1 MSAPRDF
8 IPEHLAELTP
18 QWLTETLVANGSV
31 HAARTVVN
39 TRATTLGE
47 GEGFLGDIV
56 RLELILDQ
64 PCEQSLDSLIV
75 KIPKHANRAFGEMI
89 GAYEREIL
97 FYQEMAPDV
106 PTRTPEIYY
115 GALDRD
121 AGSEKQAEI
130 LTLLDKLPLWLN
142 RSMASLGLWVA
153 GRKQRRYLLLM
164 EDLRDIEPGDQ
175 IQGASLADTESVI
188 RTIARTHAQYWNSP
202 ELEDHFWLIPLGI
215 SARMRHGMFRNS
227 LGEFRERFS
236 RLFEQGMDRPI
247 DWLIDNG
254 SHLTRALATD
264 APETLVHSD
273 LRLDNVFFSSVS
285 TEEPVIIDWQ
295 LVQRGPGIYDVAY
308 LISCALD
315 PATTDAD
322 ITGLLEAY
330 RDALAQHDVTDY
342 PFEALER
349 DYKRSMLAILQMLAT
364 TGQVEMGEGDDR
376 GVALIDLWIERLFAR
391 VKDIDPGAV
400 L

>member
-1 MSAPRDF
+1 MSAPREF

-18 QWLTETLVANGSV
+18 QWLTETLAANGSL
-31 HAARTVVN
+31 HPARTVMD
-39 TRATTLGE
+39 TRATMLGD

-56 RLELILDQ
+56 RLDLILDE
-64 PCEQSLDSLIV
+64 PCDQSLNSLIV
-75 KIPKHANRAFGEMI
+75 KLPKHANRAFGEML

-97 FYQEMAPDV
+97 FYREMAPNL

-130 LTLLDKLPLWLN
+130 LAVLDKLPLWMN
-142 RSMASLGLWVA
+142 RSLASLGLWVA
-153 GRKQRRYLLLM
+153 SRKQRRYLLLM

-175 IQGASLADTESVI
+175 IQGASLTDTESVI

-202 ELEDHFWLIPLGI
+202 ELENRFWLISMGI
-215 SARMRHGMFRNS
+215 SARMRYGMFRNS

-236 RLFEQGMDRPI
+236 HLFAQGMDQPI
-247 DWLIDNG
+247 DWLIENG
-254 SHLTRALATD
+254 ADLTRALVAD
-264 APETLVHSD
+264 APETLVHGD
-273 LRLDNVFFSSVS
+273 LRLDNLFFPGVS
-285 TEEPVIIDWQ
+285 TEEPVVIDWQ

-315 PATTDAD
+315 PATTDAEV
-322 ITGLLEAY
+322 TGLLEAY
-330 RDALAQHDVTDY
+330 RDALAQHDVTNY
-342 PFEALER
+342 PFEALAR
-349 DYKRSMLAILQMLAT
+349 DYKRSMLAILQTLAT

-391 VKDIDPGAV
+391 VTQIDLRAV

>member
-1 MSAPRDF
+1 MSAPREF

-18 QWLTETLVANGSV
+18 QRLTETLAANGSL
-31 HAARTVVN
+31 HPARTVMD
-39 TRATTLGE
+39 TRATMLGD

-56 RLELILDQ
+56 RLDLILDE
-64 PCEQSLDSLIV
+64 PCDQSLNSLIV
-75 KIPKHANRAFGEMI
+75 KLPKHANRAFGEML

-97 FYQEMAPDV
+97 FYREMAPNL

-130 LTLLDKLPLWLN
+130 LAVLDKLPLWMN
-142 RSMASLGLWVA
+142 RSLASLGLWVA
-153 GRKQRRYLLLM
+153 SRKQRRYLLLM

-175 IQGASLADTESVI
+175 IQGASLTDTESVI

-202 ELEDHFWLIPLGI
+202 ELENRFWLISMGI
-215 SARMRHGMFRNS
+215 SARMRYGMFRNS

-236 RLFEQGMDRPI
+236 HLFAQGMDQPI
-247 DWLIDNG
+247 DWLIENG
-254 SHLTRALATD
+254 ADLTRALVAD

-273 LRLDNVFFSSVS
+273 LRLDNVFFPGVS
-285 TEEPVIIDWQ
+285 TEEPVVIDWQ

-315 PATTDAD
+315 PATTDAEV
-322 ITGLLEAY
+322 TGLLEAY
-330 RDALAQHDVTDY
+330 RDALAQHDVTNY

-349 DYKRSMLAILQMLAT
+349 DYKRSMLAILQTLAT

-391 VKDIDPGAV
+391 VTQIDLRAV

>member
-1 MSAPRDF
+1 VSAPREF

-18 QWLTETLVANGSV
+18 QWLTETLAANGSL
-31 HAARTVVN
+31 HPARTVMD
-39 TRATTLGE
+39 TRATMLGD

-56 RLELILDQ
+56 RLDLILDE
-64 PCEQSLDSLIV
+64 PCDQSLNSLIV
-75 KIPKHANRAFGEMI
+75 KLPKHANRAFGEML

-97 FYQEMAPDV
+97 FYREIAPNL

-130 LTLLDKLPLWLN
+130 LAVLDKLPLWMN
-142 RSMASLGLWVA
+142 RSLASLGLWVA
-153 GRKQRRYLLLM
+153 SRKQRRYLLLM

-175 IQGASLADTESVI
+175 IQGASLTDTESVI

-202 ELEDHFWLIPLGI
+202 ELENRFWLISMGI
-215 SARMRHGMFRNS
+215 SARMRYGMFRNS

-236 RLFEQGMDRPI
+236 HLFAQGMDQPI
-247 DWLIDNG
+247 DWLIENG
-254 SHLTRALATD
+254 ADLTRALVAD
-264 APETLVHSD
+264 APETLVHGD
-273 LRLDNVFFSSVS
+273 LRLDNLFFPGVS
-285 TEEPVIIDWQ
+285 TEEPVVIDWQ

-315 PATTDAD
+315 PATTDAEV
-322 ITGLLEAY
+322 TGLLEAY
-330 RDALAQHDVTDY
+330 RDALAQHDVTNY
-342 PFEALER
+342 PFEALAR
-349 DYKRSMLAILQMLAT
+349 DYKRSMLAILQTLAT

-391 VKDIDPGAV
+391 VTQIDLRAV

>member
-1 MSAPRDF
+1 MSAPREF

-18 QWLTETLVANGSV
+18 QWLTETLAANGSL
-31 HAARTVVN
+31 HPARTVMD
-39 TRATTLGE
+39 TRATMLGD

-56 RLELILDQ
+56 RLDLILDE
-64 PCEQSLDSLIV
+64 PCDQSLNSLIV
-75 KIPKHANRAFGEMI
+75 KLPKHANRAFGEML

-97 FYQEMAPDV
+97 FYREMAPNL

-130 LTLLDKLPLWLN
+130 LAVLDKLPLWMN
-142 RSMASLGLWVA
+142 RSLASLGLWVA
-153 GRKQRRYLLLM
+153 SRKQRRYLLLM

-175 IQGASLADTESVI
+175 IQGASLTDTESVI

-202 ELEDHFWLIPLGI
+202 ELENRFWLISMGI
-215 SARMRHGMFRNS
+215 SARMRYGMFRNS

-236 RLFEQGMDRPI
+236 HLFAQGMDQPI
-247 DWLIDNG
+247 DWLIENG
-254 SHLTRALATD
+254 ADLTRALVAD
-264 APETLVHSD
+264 APETLVHGD
-273 LRLDNVFFSSVS
+273 LRLDNLFFPGVS
-285 TEEPVIIDWQ
+285 TEEPVVIDWQ

-315 PATTDAD
+315 PATTDAEV
-322 ITGLLEAY
+322 TGLLEAY
-330 RDALAQHDVTDY
+330 RDALAQHDVTNY

-349 DYKRSMLAILQMLAT
+349 DYKRSMLAILQTLAT

-391 VKDIDPGAV
+391 VTQIDLRAV

>member
-1 MSAPRDF
+1 VSAPREF

-18 QWLTETLVANGSV
+18 QWLTETLAANGSL
-31 HAARTVVN
+31 HPARTVMD
-39 TRATTLGE
+39 TRATMLGD

-56 RLELILDQ
+56 RLDLILDE
-64 PCEQSLDSLIV
+64 PCDQSLNSLIV
-75 KIPKHANRAFGEMI
+75 KLPKHANRAFGEML

-97 FYQEMAPDV
+97 FYREMAPNL

-130 LTLLDKLPLWLN
+130 LAVLDKLPLWMN
-142 RSMASLGLWVA
+142 RSLASLGLWVA
-153 GRKQRRYLLLM
+153 SRKQRRYLLLM

-175 IQGASLADTESVI
+175 IQGASLTDTESVI

-202 ELEDHFWLIPLGI
+202 ELENRFWLISMGI
-215 SARMRHGMFRNS
+215 SARMRYGMFRNS

-236 RLFEQGMDRPI
+236 HLFAQGMDQPI
-247 DWLIDNG
+247 DWLIENG
-254 SHLTRALATD
+254 ADLTRALVAD
-264 APETLVHSD
+264 APETLVHGD
-273 LRLDNVFFSSVS
+273 LRLDNLFFPGVS
-285 TEEPVIIDWQ
+285 TEEPVVIDWQ

-315 PATTDAD
+315 PATTDAEV
-322 ITGLLEAY
+322 TGLLEAY
-330 RDALAQHDVTDY
+330 RDALAQHDVTNY
-342 PFEALER
+342 PFEALAR
-349 DYKRSMLAILQMLAT
+349 DYKRSMLAILQTLAT

-391 VKDIDPGAV
+391 VTQIDLRAV

>member
-1 MSAPRDF
+1 VSARRDF

-97 FYQEMAPDV
+97 FYREMAPNL
-106 PTRTPEIYY
+106 PTRTPQIYY

-130 LTLLDKLPLWLN
+130 LALLDKLPLWLN
-142 RSMASLGLWVA
+142 RSVASLGLWVA
-153 GRKQRRYLLLM
+153 ARKQRRYLLLM
-164 EDLRDIEPGDQ
+164 EDLSDIKTGDQ
-175 IQGASLADTESVI
+175 IQGANLVDTESVI
-188 RTIARTHAQYWNSP
+188 RTIARTHALYWNSP
-202 ELEDHFWLIPLGI
+202 ELENHFWLIPLGL
-215 SARMRHGMFRNS
+215 SARLRHGMFRSS

-236 RLFEQGMDRPI
+236 HLFAQGMDRPI
-247 DWLIDNG
+247 DWLIENG
-254 SHLTRALATD
+254 SDLTRALAAD

-273 LRLDNVFFSSVS
+273 LRLDNVFFPSVS

-315 PATTDAD
+315 PATSDAD
-322 ITGLLEAY
+322 VTGLLEAY

-342 PFEALER
+342 PFEALAR
-349 DYKRSMLAILQMLAT
+349 DYKRSMLAILQTLAT

-391 VKDIDPGAV
+391 VKQIDPGAV